1 MNLNPQELHA
11 SYRDWWDEFNPMSI
25 ALMDGINRSRCFVP
39 RFFTAPAG
47 GNLTQ
52 NAITTANLYVN
63 YVMEIPA
70 GSFIWGI
77 YNKSVH
83 NFSVQITDMAL
94 SRTFF
99 NTPIP
104 DSLLIADPGSPNLFP
119 APYPVMSPGTFL
131 FEFYSSIQTGGN
143 LMYLTLG
150 VAVPVDAILEYQ

>member
-1 MNLNPQELHA
+1 MNLNAQELHA
-11 SYRDWWDEFNPMSI
+11 AYRDWWDEFNPMSI
-25 ALMDGINRSRCFVP
+25 ALMDGINKSKCFVP

-47 GNLTQ
+47 GNLSQ
-52 NAITTANLYVN
+52 NTVAANAYVN

-77 YNKSVH
+77 YNAASH

-94 SRTFF
+94 SRMFF
-99 NTPIP
+99 NTPVP
-104 DSLLIADPGSPNLFP
+104 DSFLIADPGAPYLFP

-131 FEFYSSIQTGGN
+131 FEFYSSSSAGGN

-150 VAVPVDAILEYQ
+150 VAVPVDAILQYQ